1 MAKKKP
7 TYLQTLSKGIQVLEY
22 LVEHNST
29 TVTSMAKNLS
39 LQKSASYRFLNTFKL
54 HGYVVQDDSNNYILT
69 DRIKKL
75 GNGIIPK
82 IELHNIFVDILNSI
96 ALKFH
101 APADI
106 ISNLGVWNGNDITY
120 LAQNNNTTYS
130 QFHEGG
136 HVPAYCSALGK
147 AVFSLMPLPDTEK
160 YMEKTNFE
168 QFTVHT
174 TKKENFLQELEL
186 TRARG
191 YSIMNDELCVGL
203 KGVGIPIVIEGQPVQ
218 YALSLT
224 RTIYGDAAKFYED
237 AVPLL
242 REASEEIMGYL
253 ELKLF

>member
-1 MAKKKP
+1 MTKKKP

-29 TVTSMAKNLS
+29 TVTSMAKHLS

-54 HGYVVQDDSNNYILT
+54 HGYVVQDQFNNYILT

-96 ALKFH
+96 TSKFH

-106 ISNLGVWNGNDITY
+106 ISNLGVWNGSDITY

-130 QFHEGG
+130 QFSEGG

-147 AVFSLMPLPDTEK
+147 AVFSLLPSSEIVE

-168 QFTVHT
+168 QFTINT
-174 TKKENFLQELEL
+174 TKKENFLQELEI
-186 TRARG
+186 TKTRG

-203 KGVGIPIVIEGQPVQ
+203 KGVGIPVVIEGQPVK

-224 RTIYGDAAKFYED
+224 RTIYGDAEKFYRD

-242 REASEEIMGYL
+242 KEASEEIMGYL